1 MDRDTLVRRAFKIW
15 ETGGYKIYAQDKINE
30 WLNNENRLLADDV
43 DYTPLTIFSVIEWAS
58 ANLSSNLFLSAEWFY
73 VKENRLLTD
82 RLYKNLEL
90 IGWDDKV
97 KQIIKAFFITGAF
110 LLVRHNPKSHERV
123 RRRVLNPEELQ
134 RLKNRDNIEI
144 LEKSKVSKVPELYK
158 VVYKEY
164 IHRNLI
170 DIELIKPWRIEP
182 SKDFKEFVRAVY
194 LSEED
199 IKRYPSRRLRQLYN
213 ERKTEDEPY
222 YLEALEYYKDNKVYL
237 IIDNEIYYE
246 ATLPTRKPPIVYI
259 TPIQTFSPYGFTL
272 VDILKD
278 LQNYETALQRAFLKN
293 VLDFADYKVL
303 YNPTVISKSELQ
315 GRQKILRMK
324 NPDIAPNQAIAF
336 IQKANN
342 IMPLTVPAIE
352 FVKGEVENVS
362 GFTRYNQG
370 LQGKS
375 LNKTATGISLLMQA
389 GQLRLKDYL
398 QRLILGLEKVLVNMC
413 VYMGY
418 DEDIILAIR
427 EENLKAVKQEEL
439 QKLLQIVQVAPQ
451 AFNPQA
457 LLKKM
462 GYLLDVKDIDNLLAS
477 PETASLIEKG
487 QGEENVGV

>member
-1 MDRDTLVRRAFKIW
+1 MDRDTLTRRALKIW
-15 ETGGYKIYAQDKINE
+15 ETGGYRAYSKIKISE
-30 WLNNENRLLADDV
+30 WLNTENKLLANDT

-73 VKENRLLTD
+73 VKDNKLLTD
-82 RLYKNLEL
+82 RLFKNLEL

-110 LLVRHNPKSHERV
+110 LLVRYNPKSYERI
-123 RRRVLNPEELQ
+123 RRRILNVEELES
-134 RLKNRDNIEI
+134 LKRKSNIEI
-144 LEKSKVSKVPELYK
+144 LEKKKLSKIPELYK

-170 DIELIKPWRIEP
+170 DIELVKPWRIEP
-182 SKDFKEFVRAVY
+182 SKDFKEFVRLVY
-194 LSEED
+194 LGEED
-199 IKRYPSRRLRQLYN
+199 VKRYPSRRLRQLYN

-237 IIDNEIYYE
+237 IVDNEIIYE

-259 TPIQTFSPYGFTL
+259 APIQTFSPYGFTL

-293 VLDFADYKVL
+293 VLDFTDYKVL
-303 YNPTVISKSELQ
+303 YNPTVINKSELT
-315 GRQKILRMK
+315 GKQKLLRMK

-336 IQKANN
+336 IQKAQNV
-342 IMPLTVPAIE
+342 MPATVPAIE
-352 FVKGEVENVS
+352 FIKGEIENVS

-427 EENLKAVKQEEL
+427 EENLKAIKQEEL
-439 QKLLQIVQVAPQ
+439 QKLLQIVQIAPQ

-457 LLKKM
+457 LIRKM
-462 GYLLDVKDIDNLLAS
+462 GGLLDLKGIDELLAQ
-477 PETASLIEKG
+477 PQTAFFNRK
-487 QGEENVGV
+487 